1 MFVRADEADRLRQQK
16 REREARELFERE
28 KLAAQRKRD
37 REAAEVAAAV
47 QQERQQQIRD
57 RERRLE
63 QRTGASLAQIE
74 AEMRRALWMQPR
86 AGGTLAEDDRIAS
99 VTFSLEDLERF
110 VETTFGPL
118 EGYEHAS

>member
-1 MFVRADEADRLRQQK
+1 MCVRADEADRLRQQK
-16 REREARELFERE
+16 REREAREPFERE

-74 AEMRRALWMQPR
+74 AEMRRALWMQPG
-86 AGGTLAEDDRIAS
+86 AGGTLAEGDRIAS